1 MIRVYRNLRRNC
13 LSVLHRTERGWR
25 LWKHVD
31 IINLENVRFTVSL
44 AGRERV
50 LRERRKNVHA
60 FVEGDLSTAE
70 VPGSNPRLVNYDPY
84 IFDFFFD
91 KDTKQP
97 VREASHAS
105 VRPEGI
111 LAVNTK

>member
-13 LSVLHRTERGWR
+13 LSVLHHTEKGWR

-31 IINLENVRFTVSL
+31 NIKLENVRFTVSL

-60 FVEGDLSTAE
+60 FVEGDLSAFDLT
-70 VPGSNPRLVNYDPY
+70 GSNPRRVKYDPY

-91 KDTKQP
+91 KETKQP
-97 VREASHAS
+97 VREASHVS
-105 VRPEGI
+105 VSPEDI